1 MFAYRSC
8 ATSSS
13 QQQRQV
19 HLESFF
25 YAETNGNNGMEGR
38 LNS

>member
-25 YAETNGNNGMEGR
+25 YAERMETTEWKGG
-38 LNS
+38 